1 MRIVPPDCQKNH
13 FRAAEGIG
21 KRSVSRLESAGRA
34 LPVRGKGRVS
44 RLSVI
49 FQKAAGMSPLCPQ
62 SLKKGLKA
70 QPETFLTRRGGL

>member
-13 FRAAEGIG
+13 FRAAEGLG

-49 FQKAAGMSPLCPQ
+49 FQKAAGMSPFMPTVPQ
-62 SLKKGLKA
+62 KRLEGA
-70 QPETFLTRRGGL
+70 A